1 MPLSL
6 YGYELTYLP
15 PVSSSFL
22 EPRSTGVSAAYFV
35 EEGPYTFFKDADHKV
50 VYAVRTDYVVSIR
63 RGGPVVGD
71 DG

>member
-6 YGYELTYLP
+6 YRYELTYLP
-15 PVSSSFL
+15 PVSSSFM
-22 EPRSTGVSAAYFV
+22 EPRSTFVAAAYFV

-63 RGGPVVGD
+63 RGGLAD
-71 DG
+71 DDD